1 MLTTGPSERNIFHIK
16 TYLIYISTI
25 LSMTNIKLLKYLGL
39 QVIKEIFSPL
49 NLNHIYQE
57 FERNALQFVIHIL
70 QSTPYTIFS
79 LKLLRNKINQA
90 ITLVSS
96 YWLDT
101 SEMRR
106 MYETNCLAWSFISWW
121 FIQGL

>member
-1 MLTTGPSERNIFHIK
+1 
-16 TYLIYISTI
+16 
-25 LSMTNIKLLKYLGL
+25 MTNIKLLKYLGL

-57 FERNALQFVIHIL
+57 FERNALQFVIRIL

-90 ITLVSS
+90 VTLVSS

-106 MYETNCLAWSFISWW
+106 MNETNCLAWSFISWW
-121 FIQGL
+121 FI